1 MRDRQDERKTR
12 SHESNKRGSRSP
24 RRPNPQPVQK
34 TAKARDLLAASFEHA
49 AVGFSVTD
57 LEGRLLEVN
66 PALCSLTGYSE
77 AELRSTPSI
86 HILIHPADLPATV
99 EKTEALIAGEVP
111 AYLLEGRRLKKDGS
125 IVWVR
130 DSVSLVRDEA
140 GVAVSIVRLT
150 QDITQQKLAE
160 ASLRKVQAWNETIL
174 EGVADIHVV
183 FDRQWR
189 YLYVNSA
196 AIEAI
201 GLPREQILG
210 RTLWDVYPEIIGTE
224 LERQYR
230 RAMTEGLSVAFDFHN
245 TRTDRWWENRCSATR
260 EGLAVFASDITE
272 RKRVQELL
280 KQSEGA
286 LEETKSAQYAAE
298 LKYRRIFENAGEGIF
313 QSTPEGAYLIANPAL
328 AYMHG
333 FESPADLI
341 RSRKDISR
349 EVYVEPAER
358 DEFKRLLEQY
368 GSVHDFEHQSIRKD
382 GRKIWISVNAHAVR
396 DAAGKII
403 YYEGTAQDISE
414 RKLAEEALR
423 ESEERYRDLVE
434 NSHELICTHDLNGK
448 ILSVN
453 RAAQQLFG
461 YSLNEFAGKMN
472 IRDILAPQVRD
483 QFQDYMAQILNEGGT
498 RGMMLVQ
505 TRSGE
510 HRLLEYYNSLRTEGV
525 AAPIVRGIARDIT
538 EARRAERALRE
549 SEERYR
555 ELFENSK
562 DAFYVHDM
570 NGVYVSVNRA
580 AEKLAGYSRD
590 ELIGKH
596 FSEFMTAEYARQV
609 QRQLQKKLESAGET
623 TYEIEMINRKGR
635 HVPVEI
641 SSRLIVE
648 RGVPVGVQGCVRD
661 ISEKKKAQ
669 EAARNYS
676 RRVIEAQEAER
687 RRISRELHDQ
697 VGQILTAVKMN
708 LHALQHTCSEPET
721 LMSIDDNLKVIDEA
735 VDQVR
740 DLSVDLR
747 PLLLD
752 DFGLVVALRWYLERQ
767 TRNTGVPAKFVS
779 GSLDEDDRF
788 SSELETA
795 CFRIVQ
801 EGVTNIIRHARA
813 SRISIRLERVVSD
826 LILLITDDGAGFDAR
841 MLRAGGAGVATL
853 GLRGMEERA
862 QAVGGTITIDS
873 APALGT
879 EICARLPIKGEKRR
893 DSDAPRT
900 VELAKA

>member
-1 MRDRQDERKTR
+1 MRDRHDETRSQDTPRRVSKSRRRLKPDGARKTIK
-12 SHESNKRGSRSP
+12 S
-24 RRPNPQPVQK
+24 
-34 TAKARDLLAASFEHA
+34 RDLLDACFEHA
-49 AVGFSVTD
+49 AIGFSVTD
-57 LEGRLLEVN
+57 LDGRIVEVN

-77 AELRSTPSI
+77 AELRSTPNIQTLLHSSD
-86 HILIHPADLPATV
+86 AAAAN
-99 EKTEALIAGEVP
+99 EKTQSLMAGDVP
-111 AYLLEGRRLKKDGS
+111 AYDVELRYVKQNGS

-130 DSVSLVRDEA
+130 ESVSLVHDEA
-140 GVAVSIVRLT
+140 GVPVNIVRLT
-150 QDITQQKLAE
+150 QDISQQKLAE
-160 ASLRKVQAWNETIL
+160 ESLRKIEAWN
-174 EGVADIHVV
+174 
-183 FDRQWR
+183 
-189 YLYVNSA
+189 
-196 AIEAI
+196 
-201 GLPREQILG
+201 
-210 RTLWDVYPEIIGTE
+210 
-224 LERQYR
+224 
-230 RAMTEGLSVAFDFHN
+230 
-245 TRTDRWWENRCSATR
+245 
-260 EGLAVFASDITE
+260 ITE
-272 RKRVQELL
+272 RKRAQELL
-280 KQSEGA
+280 KQREGA
-286 LEETKSAQYAAE
+286 LEETKSARYAAE
-298 LKYRRIFENAGEGIF
+298 RKYRRIFENAGEGIF
-313 QSTPEGAYLIANPAL
+313 QSTPEGGYLIANPAL
-328 AYMHG
+328 AHMHG
-333 FESPADLI
+333 FESPSELI

-349 EVYVEPAER
+349 QVYVDPAER
-358 DEFKRLLEQY
+358 DEFKRLLERH
-368 GSVHDFEHQSIRKD
+368 GNVHGFEHQTVRKD
-382 GRKIWISVNAHAVR
+382 GSRIWISVNAHAVR
-396 DAAGKII
+396 DDDGNII
-403 YYEGTAQDISE
+403 YYEGTAQDITE

-434 NSHELICTHDLNGK
+434 NSHELICTHDLDGK

-461 YSLNEFAGKMN
+461 YGWHEFAGKMN

-483 QFQDYMAQILNEGGT
+483 QFQDYMQQILNEGGT

-510 HRLLEYYNSLRTEGV
+510 LRLLEYYNSLRTEGV

-570 NGVYVSVNRA
+570 NGLYVSVNRA
-580 AEKLAGYSRD
+580 AENLSGYSR
-590 ELIGKH
+590 EEIIGKH
-596 FSEFMTAEYARQV
+596 FSEFMTPEYARQV
-609 QRQLQKKLESAGET
+609 QRQLQKKLDSAGET
-623 TYEIEMINRKGR
+623 SYEIEMINRKGR

-641 SSRLIVE
+641 SSRLIIE

-708 LHALQHTCSEPET
+708 LHALAHTCSEAET

-801 EGVTNIIRHARA
+801 EGVTNIVRHARA

-841 MLRAGGAGVATL
+841 VLRAGGAGMSTL

-893 DSDAPRT
+893 DGETSRA
-900 VELAKA
+900 VEFVKA